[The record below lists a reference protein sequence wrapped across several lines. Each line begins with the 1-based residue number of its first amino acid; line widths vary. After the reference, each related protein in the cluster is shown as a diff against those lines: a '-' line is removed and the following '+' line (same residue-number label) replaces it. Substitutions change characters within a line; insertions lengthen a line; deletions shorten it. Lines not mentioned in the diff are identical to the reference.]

1 MSRFFAIAALVF
13 SLAAPAA
20 AQQTPANGVYTAE
33 QATAG
38 QAVYRAQC
46 SGCHGPT
53 LGGNAGPS
61 LRGENF
67 LKNWAGK
74 SLDELAVKIQNTMP
88 QNAPGKLTR
97 DQAVTLVAYMLQAG
111 KFPAG

>member
-1 MSRFFAIAALVF
+1 MFRFFAISALLF
-13 SLAAPAA
+13 SVYPALAA
-20 AQQTPANGVYTAE
+20 AQRAPADGVYTAE

-38 QAVYRAQC
+38 QAIYRAQC

-88 QNAPGKLTR
+88 QNAPGKRL
-97 DQAVTLVAYMLQAG
+97 AA
-111 KFPAG
+111 KS